1 MVDPF
6 APAEA
11 GSFSASG
18 VRVRRRVGSHRAHR
32 HRHSVCT
39 PRFCTRRHGGVLDV
53 VHDLRPEEL
62 SDELAVLLAKEL
74 DDIGVLNGQ
83 PEFELVFTGIVRSTV
98 DGIMPAWLRFYRNS
112 LDRLED
118 GVAAFARCTSMP
130 RRSSSVPGSSTSG
143 PASGSY
149 RYGWPLAGWT
159 WWQPI

>member
-62 SDELAVLLAKEL
+62 SDELAVLLAEEL
-74 DDIGVLNGQ
+74 DDIGVLSLAAAVVWKDVKAHQ
-83 PEFELVFTGIVRSTV
+83 QRVASQTV
-98 DGIMPAWLRFYRNS
+98 
-112 LDRLED
+112 
-118 GVAAFARCTSMP
+118 
-130 RRSSSVPGSSTSG
+130 
-143 PASGSY
+143 
-149 RYGWPLAGWT
+149 AG
-159 WWQPI
+159 